1 MIVLIDYNL
10 NRKGLILSG
19 SITSGGW
26 LDIVTIR
33 LVTFADVGLSADSDD
48 RIVWRFVQANQ
59 MLLLT
64 ANRNA
69 KGEDSLERVMREENT
84 PTSLPIITIGDSVEC
99 RNMSTENL
107 VQKDLQKLSLI
118 FRIIWEQVGCLFR
131 DGAV

>member
-84 PTSLPIITIGDSVEC
+84 PTSLPIITIGDSDRVSEYEYRESC
-99 RNMSTENL
+99 AERLAEI
-107 VQKDLQKLSLI
+107 VFDLQNYLGAG
-118 FRIIWEQVGCLFR
+118 RLFIP
-131 DGAV
+131 